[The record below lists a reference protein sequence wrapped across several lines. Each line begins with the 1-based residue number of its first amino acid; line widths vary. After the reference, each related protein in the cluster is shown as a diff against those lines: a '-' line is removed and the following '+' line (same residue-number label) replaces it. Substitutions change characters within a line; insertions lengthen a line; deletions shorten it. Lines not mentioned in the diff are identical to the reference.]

1 MILEMNLVVTQ
12 GIHFALGIEKGFYLF
27 LLFIHTDV
35 FISLA

>member
-1 MILEMNLVVTQ
+1 MILDMNLVVTQ
-12 GIHFALGIEKGFYLF
+12 GIHFALGIEKGFIC